1 MIELV
6 DLKKKIGERYITN
19 GVNLFLPENKMTVII
34 GKSGEGKSLLL
45 KQLIGL
51 VEPTSGKILLENN
64 DLLKL
69 TVEQKKIALKKFG
82 YVFQYAALLD
92 SLTIFENILLP
103 IQEYLLTDAEKKQI
117 VYEKLELVNLSP
129 SVLSYYPAEIS
140 GGMRKRVGLARTLM
154 TDPKIILYDEPTT
167 GLDPITTRI
176 IHELMFDL
184 QKLKVTSI
192 VVSHDLEIFKYADFV
207 ALLHEGA
214 IVFNGPSSS
223 IWKTENP
230 FVNQF
235 IRGFT
240 KGPINN

>member
-103 IQEYLLTDAEKKQI
+103 IQEYLLTDSEKKQI

-167 GLDPITTRI
+167 GLDPITAKEI
-176 IHELMFDL
+176 SNLIMDI
-184 QKLKVTSI
+184 QKKYNTTSI
-192 VVSHDLEIFKYADFV
+192 IITHDMACAKITDDRMVVFK
-207 ALLHEGA
+207 EGV
-214 IVFNGPSSS
+214 IEVEGTFKELKNSN
-223 IWKTENP
+223 NP
-230 FVNQF
+230 WIHSFF
-235 IRGFT
+235 E
-240 KGPINN
+240 

>member
-69 TVEQKKIALKKFG
+69 TVAQKKIALKKFG

-154 TDPKIILYDEPTT
+154 TNPKIILYDEPTT

-207 ALLHEGA
+207 ALLHEGV
-214 IVFNGPSSS
+214 IVFNGPSFS
-223 IWKTENP
+223 IWETENP

>member
-69 TVEQKKIALKKFG
+69 TVAQKKIALKKFG

-207 ALLHEGA
+207 ALLHEGV
-214 IVFNGPSSS
+214 IVFNGPSFS
-223 IWKTENP
+223 IWETENP